1 MVISF
6 SYINSVRCLNEQEKY
21 VSELL
26 QQSHVVI
33 TISLFKYH
41 EIITEGVVFIQHL
54 LLLLSLKQPLKPPSN
69 VLTSN
74 KHDAILVICPLRA
87 AF

>member
-26 QQSHVVI
+26 QQGHVDI
-33 TISLFKYH
+33 TISLFNYH
-41 EIITEGVVFIQHL
+41 EVITKG
-54 LLLLSLKQPLKPPSN
+54 LSLFS
-69 VLTSN
+69 SYY
-74 KHDAILVICPLRA
+74 
-87 AF
+87 